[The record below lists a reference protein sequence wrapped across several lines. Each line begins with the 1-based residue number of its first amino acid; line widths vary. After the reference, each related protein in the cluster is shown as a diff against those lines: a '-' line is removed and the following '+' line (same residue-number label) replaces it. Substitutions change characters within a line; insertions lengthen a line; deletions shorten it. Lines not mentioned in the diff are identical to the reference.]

1 MFLFFIVKYN
11 VFLYIVEIYM
21 DMEVEKFLKM
31 QIKKVFVLLFYE
43 FYRFKLNVIIFS
55 CIFFLFF
62 K

>member
-43 FYRFKLNVIIFS
+43 FQRFKLNVIIFS

>member
-31 QIKKVFVLLFYE
+31 
-43 FYRFKLNVIIFS
+43 
-55 CIFFLFF
+55 
-62 K
+62 